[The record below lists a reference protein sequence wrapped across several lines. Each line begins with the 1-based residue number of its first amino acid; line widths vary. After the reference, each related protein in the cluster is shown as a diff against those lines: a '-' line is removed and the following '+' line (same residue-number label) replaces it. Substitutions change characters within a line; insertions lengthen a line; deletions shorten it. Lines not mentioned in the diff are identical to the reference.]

1 MAEQSYYQLL
11 GVDKNADDQAIKS
24 AYRRLAKQYHPDRNP
39 GDAEA
44 EKRFKQIN
52 EAYEVLKDGQSRAA
66 YDALGHAAFKAHG
79 AGAGAAA
86 AGAGMGGAG
95 FASMS
100 DIFGNLF
107 DDIMGGQA
115 RQRGARRRGE
125 DLRYDMPVSLEEASS
140 GKRTEISVTTPVVCD
155 ACSGSGAAPG
165 TRPATC
171 TACGGAGR
179 LRTSQGFFTVERP
192 CPQCQG
198 RGERIETPCQQCAGG
213 GRVRKQRRISVD
225 IPAGIEDGTRIRLT
239 GEGAPAPDGGGGNG
253 DLYIFISVRPH
264 ALFQRQGA
272 DLFCQVPV
280 SMTTAALGGDVE
292 IPSLSGQR
300 LKIKIPEGCQN
311 GRRFRLRAKGMPVL
325 QSREHGD
332 LYVEVSVETPVR
344 LSKRQK
350 QLLADFEAESGAATS
365 PQTHG
370 FFDRVKGFFDGLRE

>member
-1 MAEQSYYQLL
+1 MAEPSYYQLL
-11 GVDKNADDQAIKS
+11 GVEKNADDKAIKS

-39 GDAEA
+39 GDAGA
-44 EKRFKQIN
+44 ERRFKQIN
-52 EAYEVLKDGQSRAA
+52 EAYEVLKNEQSRAA

-79 AGAGAAA
+79 AAGAGG

-115 RQRGARRRGE
+115 RRRDARRRGE
-125 DLRYDMPVSLEEASS
+125 DLRYDMPISLEDAYS
-140 GKRTEISVTTPVVCD
+140 GRRAEIPVTTPVACE

-165 TRPATC
+165 TRPSAC
-171 TACGGAGR
+171 PACGGAGR

-198 RGERIETPCQQCAGG
+198 RGERIETPCPQCGG
-213 GRVRKQRRISVD
+213 NRRVRKQRRISVD

-239 GEGAPAPDGGGGNG
+239 GEGAPAPAGGGGNG

-332 LYVEVSVETPVR
+332 LYVEVGVETPVR

-370 FFDRVKGFFDGLRE
+370 FFDRVKGFFDGLRD